1 MRTKGLPLL
10 TFLSFFFKLLPTLAF
25 FPAFRLLH
33 SQTKKYAWK
42 RTVKSN
48 ARPSVGKGFSRNSVL
63 NLGRCNNNRKH
74 SNKPTT
80 QWLQKKRRND
90 SLTSLKRCKS
100 VRIILKP
107 SGVQR
112 YQKNSKENS
121 NTNFS
126 TEGSLYWTLNRRFYY
141 ILNYLW

>member
-1 MRTKGLPLL
+1 MAAKEKEKWLSNL
-10 TFLSFFFKLLPTLAF
+10 TEA
-25 FPAFRLLH
+25 
-33 SQTKKYAWK
+33 
-42 RTVKSN
+42 
-48 ARPSVGKGFSRNSVL
+48 
-63 NLGRCNNNRKH
+63 
-74 SNKPTT
+74 
-80 QWLQKKRRND
+80 LQERAHN
-90 SLTSLKRCKS
+90 
-100 VRIILKP
+100 LKP